1 MGEYY
6 RFDTWTPEIDEKV
19 TALMARMTLEEKV
32 GQMVQSVR
40 TPDVHER
47 VRAGQVG
54 SILSLPDRF
63 EVNRLQKTAVEESR
77 LGIPLIVGFDVIH
90 GHNTIFPIPLA
101 EACTWN
107 PELLEEAARIA
118 ASEAAVCGI
127 DWIFAPM
134 VDICRDPR
142 WGRIAEGAG
151 EDPFLGSVMARARV
165 RGFQADGLPGGK
177 KITACPK
184 HYVAYGAAEAGKDY
198 NTTDMSER
206 TLRDVYLPPFHAAFA
221 EGAGSTMS
229 AFNDL
234 NGVPTSANPF
244 TLRTVLRD
252 EWGWEGVVVSDYNAI
267 GELINHGIAAD
278 LKEAAQKA
286 VLAGVEM
293 DMMAGAF
300 PTHLVDLVN
309 EGAVPMEVIDTAVRR
324 ILALKFALGLFEQ
337 PYTDEAL
344 HDQVVLQP
352 AFREKALEV
361 AQQSMVL
368 LKNEGDLLPLDPGK
382 GKIAVIGPLADDH
395 YSPRGM
401 WAWMGRPRDV
411 ESVLDGIKAVFTG
424 ATLRYEKGC
433 EIVDRRVDEHGIDWR
448 HVDLRG
454 VDDVDSLEIVKKIR
468 ASMAYSHWDLDPA
481 ALERVDL
488 GAVLSRMQ
496 ISAADIPAEDI
507 ARIQAAQPPAP
518 RMEDAVAAAAG
529 ADVAI
534 VVLGESEDM
543 SGEAHSRAY
552 LDLPGRQQELLER
565 VVATGTPVVLVVM
578 TGRPVTIPWA
588 AEHVPAILQAW
599 HGGIR
604 TGRAVADILS
614 GAVNPSAKLSV
625 SFPRTVGQIPVYY
638 AHKNTG
644 RPALGAGT
652 TQFTDPFRSTWID
665 EINDPLYPFGYG
677 LSYTTFA
684 YSELKVGTPEVRRDG
699 TLMVSATVSNTG
711 ARASVE
717 VVQLYVR
724 DLVGSVTRPV
734 KELRGFQRV
743 ALEAGEAREVTFEV
757 PVESLGFHG
766 LDNRWVVEPGAFH
779 VWIGPSS
786 AEGLQGEFTV
796 VA

>member
-1 MGEYY
+1 MGAYY
-6 RFDTWTPEIDEKV
+6 RYNTISPEIDARV

-40 TPDVHER
+40 TPDVEER
-47 VRAGQVG
+47 IRAGAVG
-54 SILSLPDRF
+54 SILSLPDRL
-63 EVNRLQKTAVEESR
+63 EVNRLQRVAVEQTR

-107 PELLEEAARIA
+107 PALLEEAAKVA

-151 EDPFLGSVMARARV
+151 EDPFLGAAMARARV
-165 RGFQADGLPGGK
+165 RGFQAVGLPGGK
-177 KITACPK
+177 KIVACPK

-198 NTTDMSER
+198 ATTDMSER
-206 TLRDVYLPPFHAAFA
+206 TLRDVFLPPFHAAFE

-252 EWGWEGVVVSDYNAI
+252 EWGWEGAVVSDYNSI
-267 GELINHGIAAD
+267 GELIPHGIAGD
-278 LKEAAQKA
+278 LKEAALKA

-300 PTHLVDLVN
+300 PAHLVELVQ
-309 EGAVPMEVIDTAVRR
+309 EGVVPMEVIDASVRH

-337 PYTDEAL
+337 PYTDESL
-344 HDQVVLQP
+344 HAQVVLQP
-352 AFREKALEV
+352 AFKEKALEV

-368 LKNEGDLLPLDPGK
+368 LKNEANLLPLDPRK
-382 GKIAVIGPLADDH
+382 GKIAVLGPLADDH

-411 ESVLDGIKAVFTG
+411 ESVLDGIKTVFTG
-424 ATLRYEKGC
+424 ASIVHEKGC
-433 EIVDRRVDEHGIDWR
+433 EIVERRLDEHGIDWR
-448 HVDLRG
+448 RVDLRG
-454 VDDVDSLEIVKKIR
+454 IGDVESLEIVRRIR
-468 ASMAYSHWDLDPA
+468 QGTAFSHWDLDPA
-481 ALERVDL
+481 SLERVDL
-488 GAVLSRMQ
+488 GATLSRLGLT
-496 ISAADIPAEDI
+496 SAEIPGEDI

-518 RMEDAVAAAAG
+518 SMEAAVAAAAA

-552 LDLPGRQQELLER
+552 LDLPGRQQELLEK
-565 VVATGTPVVLVVM
+565 VVATGTRVVLVVM

-588 AEHVPAILQAW
+588 DEHVPAILQAW

-665 EINDPLYPFGYG
+665 ETNDPLYPFGYG
-677 LSYTTFA
+677 LSYTCFT
-684 YSELKVGTPEVRRDG
+684 YEVLKVATPEVRRDG
-699 TLMVSATVSNTG
+699 ALVVSAMVSNTG
-711 ARASVE
+711 ARAGE
-717 VVQLYVR
+717 EIVQLYVR

-734 KELRGFQRV
+734 KELKGFQRV
-743 ALEAGEAREVTFEV
+743 ALAPGETREVLFEV

-766 LDNRWVVEPGAFH
+766 LDNMWTVEPGAFH

-786 AEGLQGEFTV
+786 AEGLKGEFRV
-796 VA
+796 VE